1 MSITAHVYQIHIAA
15 DAAMVWAAITQ
26 SEWTR
31 RYFHGTSFA
40 EGPAAGARFRTVTAD
55 GRDAID
61 GTVEDLT
68 PPADGRP
75 GRFVHTWHILYD
87 AALAAEPPGRV
98 EWTVEEVGEGLT
110 RVRLVHGDLAA
121 SPLTWADVKEGWVWV
136 LDALKTAL
144 ETDRSLP
151 RVTAEPADPDPLA
164 AQRSTEGDWHRRQGV
179 EATNSAFDLLAR
191 DRDAEADEE
200 LLRLAYAAAYHWE
213 RAQGAGPANAVRA
226 DYLVSRSLTAT
237 GLPDRGL
244 VSADRALARCGEHG
258 LSDFDLAYALEAR
271 ARALHALGRRE
282 EATAAWRAA
291 RAVEVADAEDR
302 AIVTSDFAEL
312 EPVLG

>member
-15 DAAMVWAAITQ
+15 DAATVWAALTQ

-31 RYFHGTSFA
+31 KYFHGTSYA
-40 EGPAAGARFRTVTAD
+40 EGPVAGARFRTVTAD

-87 AALAAEPPGRV
+87 AALAAEAPGRV
-98 EWTVEEVGEGLT
+98 EWTVEQVGEGLT

-121 SPLTWADVKEGWVWV
+121 SPLTWSSVKDGWVWV

-151 RVTAEPADPDPLA
+151 SATVEPDDPAPA
-164 AQRSTEGDWHRRQGV
+164 EGDWHRRQGV
-179 EATNSAFDLLAR
+179 EATNAAFEMLAR
-191 DRDAEADEE
+191 ERDAADDEE

-213 RAQGAGPANAVRA
+213 RARDTGPANAVRA

-244 VSADRALARCGEHG
+244 VSADRALASCREHG

-271 ARALHALGRRE
+271 ARALFALGRRE
-282 EATAAWRAA
+282 EAAAAWRDA